1 MGMRMKGGISMEIR
15 IDKTKHSHGKGS
27 QYHAVLKNPYVNYY
41 DSKVIW
47 GSTPEI
53 VQRKAEQQLKKWE
66 KMKSSK
72 VQFAEPVDSDED
84 YLPFN

>member
-1 MGMRMKGGISMEIR
+1 MEIR
-15 IDKTKHSHGKGS
+15 IDKTKHSCGKGS

-53 VQRKAEQQLKKWE
+53 VQRKAEQQLKK
-66 KMKSSK
+66 
-72 VQFAEPVDSDED
+72 
-84 YLPFN
+84 

>member
-1 MGMRMKGGISMEIR
+1 MVQMVGLAKERMKGGITMEIR
-15 IDKTKHSHGKGS
+15 IDKTKHSCGKGS

-53 VQRKAEQQLKKWE
+53 VQRKAEQQLKKWGQ
-66 KMKSSK
+66 
-72 VQFAEPVDSDED
+72 VHI
-84 YLPFN
+84 LPPGSIS